1 MNLADIPTET
11 LQLVQVQ
18 VQEELREREINIFQK
33 NEKLTKDNDQLRANH
48 DAMKVKLM
56 KQEYEEIQLK

>member
-1 MNLADIPTET
+1 MNLADISTKS

-18 VQEELREREINIFQK
+18 VQEELREREINTYQK

-48 DAMKVKLM
+48 EAIKVNLI
-56 KQEYEEIQLK
+56 KQEYGES